1 MVVVVGSLLLLPLP
15 SATVGTRR
23 KLLAQHEPTRQD
35 QEEDKEE
42 EAHTSTASTTNTR
55 SSRLSGPRWGGL
67 GNNVISVVVPLQFY
81 PRD

>member
-35 QEEDKEE
+35 QEEEKE
-42 EAHTSTASTTNTR
+42 ANSTVITTHLS
-55 SSRLSGPRWGGL
+55 SSRMSGPRWGGL
-67 GNNVISVVVPLQFY
+67 GNNVISVVVPLQY
-81 PRD
+81 PLVTH